1 MTYMEK
7 ESDKE
12 IILVRYY
19 NILFYLIFR
28 RGTDE
33 YKKNIFINRINS
45 GEGML
50 MKDIYDW
57 CQQQSILL
65 KCKFIYRKDFSIMA
79 NIWNV
84 YSYCRFLLDI
94 SKQKK
99 KAFVSMSY
107 NEILYL
113 IFDYPH
119 KHYTFKHFEI

>member
-33 YKKNIFINRINS
+33 YKKNIFIDRING

-79 NIWNV
+79 NIWNF

-99 KAFVSMSY
+99 KAFVSMSS
-107 NEILYL
+107 
-113 IFDYPH
+113 D
-119 KHYTFKHFEI
+119 